1 MNTEYTAVIKNEEG
15 WWIGWIEE
23 ISGVNCQEKTREE
36 LIETLKI
43 TLQEAIEFNKEE
55 ALIAAGQVYMEEK
68 IAI

>member
-43 TLQEAIEFNKEE
+43 TLQEAIEFNK
-55 ALIAAGQVYMEEK
+55 
-68 IAI
+68 